1 MRFLSQTP
9 KTTRPAPRNP
19 VRAAKGT
26 KTETPGYPWVRS
38 TIASV
43 TIKHVVPPISEVTQ
57 RGKTGPNGGM
67 TLFNE

>member
-1 MRFLSQTP
+1 M
-9 KTTRPAPRNP
+9 
-19 VRAAKGT
+19 RAAKGM